1 MSRIRVLLVED
12 GTTARDGVAALC
24 GHDGIDIVAASD
36 ETAAVKLAADLKPDV
51 AVLDF
56 TGPSPA
62 GAAVAARL
70 REQAP
75 TVRVLVRSP
84 QEDRTFM
91 KRVMECG
98 AKGYVVKRAAG
109 DALAEAVQA
118 VATGR
123 TYIDPALAG
132 PAQPAGTGQPLSARE
147 EQVLRLLALGHVNKE
162 VAAALDVSVKTVE
175 THKFRGMAKLG
186 LHSRVD
192 LVRYAH
198 QHGWFDDA

>member
-1 MSRIRVLLVED
+1 MGRIRVLLVED
-12 GTTARDGVAALC
+12 GTARDGGATLRA
-24 GHDGIDIVAASD
+24 HDGIDVVAATD
-36 ETAAVKLAADLKPDV
+36 EATAPRLAADLKPDV

-56 TGPSPA
+56 DSPNLS
-62 GAAVAARL
+62 GVAARL

-75 TVRVLVRSP
+75 EVRVLVRSP
-84 QEDRTFM
+84 HEDRVAL
-91 KRVMECG
+91 KRAMQTG
-98 AKGYVVKRAAG
+98 AKGFVLKSAAG
-109 DALAEAVQA
+109 DELVQAIQA
-118 VATGR
+118 VAAGR

-132 PAQPAGTGQPLSARE
+132 AAPTGGTGQPLSARE

-162 VAAALDVSVKTVE
+162 VGAILDVSVKTVE

-198 QHGWFDDA
+198 QHGWFDEA

>member
-12 GTTARDGVAALC
+12 GGGRDGAAAPW
-24 GHDGIDIVAASD
+24 GHDGIDLVAAAD
-36 ETAAVKLAADLKPDV
+36 GAAAVKLATDLRPDV
-51 AVLDF
+51 ALLDLAP
-56 TGPSPA
+56 G
-62 GAAVAARL
+62 GGVDVAARL

-84 QEDRTFM
+84 RDDRAVF
-91 KRVMECG
+91 KRVMGTG
-98 AKGYVVKRAAG
+98 ASGYVLRRATGEELVQAI
-109 DALAEAVQA
+109 QA
-118 VATGR
+118 VAAGG
-123 TYIDPALAG
+123 TYIDPLLSGA
-132 PAQPAGTGQPLSARE
+132 PQPNGTGQPLSARE
-147 EQVLRLLALGHVNKE
+147 EQVLRLLARGHVNKE

-198 QHGWFDDA
+198 QHGWFDEM

>member
-1 MSRIRVLLVED
+1 MGRIRVLLVED
-12 GTTARDGVAALC
+12 GTTARDAVAALR
-24 GHDGIDIVAASD
+24 GHDEIDIVAAAD
-36 ETAAVKLAADLKPDV
+36 EAAAVKLAADLKPDV

-56 TGPSPA
+56 HNPNSAGTVVRFREEAPS
-62 GAAVAARL
+62 
-70 REQAP
+70 
-75 TVRVLVRSP
+75 VRILVRSP
-84 QEDRTFM
+84 QEDRAWM
-91 KRVMECG
+91 KRVLESG
-98 AKGYVVKRAAG
+98 AKGFVVKREAG
-109 DALAEAVQA
+109 EALAEAVQA

-132 PAQPAGTGQPLSARE
+132 GPVGGTGQPLSARE

-198 QHGWFDDA
+198 QHGWFDDI